1 VSGTAKKSRQP
12 FLQGGFRGSPAAAPT
27 PIPPDPAAIREFT
40 QQHLSREANRSR
52 YMATAT
58 KTKVKVRPLGDR
70 VLVRRLEAAEEQVRG
85 GIIIPDTAKEKPME
99 AEVVAIG
106 DGKRLDDGSRA
117 PFEVAVGD
125 TVLMGK
131 YAGTEIK
138 FDNESFLILKEDEI
152 LGIVG

>member
-1 VSGTAKKSRQP
+1 
-12 FLQGGFRGSPAAAPT
+12 
-27 PIPPDPAAIREFT
+27 
-40 QQHLSREANRSR
+40 
-52 YMATAT
+52 MATAT

-117 PFEVAVGD
+117 PFEVEVGD